1 MPAVFRAA
9 IASALPSADGVRA
22 RLLDLPGVAVQALA
36 EYFSAH
42 LPEVDVLV
50 ALPGAEALAAATASL
65 RGTSLAPFDPVRGL
79 HTRPE
84 MRGVRGQPVAA
95 LLTPEL
101 IDGHLELQALLHA
114 EHLGWEVR
122 AVAAAVERTT
132 GPGRARLE
140 FQGVPLLVPVLL
152 ADTPGG
158 LVFERRI
165 PQPE

>member
-1 MPAVFRAA
+1 MPAVFRDA
-9 IASALPSADGVRA
+9 IASALPSVDGVRA

-36 EYFSAH
+36 EYFSAR

-65 RGTSLAPFDPVRGL
+65 RGTYLAPFDPVLGL
-79 HTRPE
+79 HNLPD
-84 MRGVRGQPVAA
+84 MRDVRGRPSAA

-101 IDGHLELQALLHA
+101 TDGSAELQALLHA
-114 EHLGWEVR
+114 EHLGWQVQ
-122 AVAAAVERTT
+122 ALAAAVERTN
-132 GPGRARLE
+132 GLGRARLE